1 MGIWAAFW
9 RELNTP
15 DRFAAQPYYG
25 LINQIGHITLG
36 GWLTNGVCA
45 LWVQIIGLAPPV
57 WTIGL
62 AVVATYVIVIELIV
76 QRWVKTDTVQDSA
89 FFALGAAEVALTM
102 NLTPSGRWIRV
113 EDFSA
118 NFLIWLACAS
128 VALAV
133 YVWPRAKRAY
143 GGEK

>member
-9 RELNTP
+9 RELNRP
-15 DRFAAQPYYG
+15 DPFAAQPYYG

-45 LWVQIIGLAPPV
+45 LWVQTIGLAPPV

-89 FFALGAAEVALTM
+89 VFARGAAEVALTM

-118 NFLIWLACAS
+118 NFLIGLAFAS

-133 YVWPRAKRAY
+133 SVWPRLIAAY
-143 GGEK
+143 GSKD